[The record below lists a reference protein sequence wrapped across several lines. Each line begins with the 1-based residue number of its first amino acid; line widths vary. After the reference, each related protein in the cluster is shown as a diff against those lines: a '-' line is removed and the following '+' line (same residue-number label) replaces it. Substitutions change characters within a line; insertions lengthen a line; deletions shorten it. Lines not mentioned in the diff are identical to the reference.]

1 MGCESQLAPPATA
14 DALSWAPLLCRWCS
28 SSCCMRRN
36 PPRGISRSAHGC
48 SSPGISLTIFWCF
61 ECWCYRKGYEFNFN
75 VGILIYILKA
85 IGKWYKL
92 YAEGVKQYLDAERV
106 SPSNLH
112 LFNVSVQKYS
122 KWKLRYSGFY
132 KVVSYV
138 WISMLFECYKK
149 GYKKKRCHR
158 VRLLDFCALFFW
170 KRILWVCTVLVLVSR
185 KFLTIE
191 ILSAEWNDYLY
202 FFILEPLSLMHC
214 PPPKIKLMLQ

>member
-1 MGCESQLAPPATA
+1 MLCPGLFYSAA
-14 DALSWAPLLCRWCS
+14 DARVPAACGETTLGEFQDRHTDAVVLEYLW
-28 SSCCMRRN
+28 
-36 PPRGISRSAHGC
+36 
-48 SSPGISLTIFWCF
+48 FWCF
-61 ECWCYRKGYEFNFN
+61 ECGYYRKWYEFNFN
-75 VGILIYILKA
+75 VWILIYILNA

-92 YAEGVKQYLDAERV
+92 YAEEVKQYLDAERV